1 MRGGTLLL
9 LWKSFR
15 IFRLF
20 CLRQDAIIMLKFIAG
35 GGDFYGA
42 EKQQNCQQQPNY

>member
-1 MRGGTLLL
+1 MRGGTHLL

-35 GGDFYGA
+35 GDFYGA